1 MKGLLFTN
9 LYLVHRSIFVYT
21 LIGIG
26 LTAFYL
32 KLTGGAYA
40 VFSAI
45 TLCIVIT
52 IPVWEILKVEA
63 QSGYNKYS
71 LTLPVSRK
79 NIIQSYYLVYF
90 LVVVIGVI
98 LFVGILYIYGLFS
111 KVSIELSLFQTI
123 AFTILSML
131 TLGGIIFP
139 LIFILGEEK
148 SDFILLLSLLFMGL
162 VVNSLRLGVGYL
174 LDQLP
179 LLKFNLNPLKQ
190 VPFIFLL
197 IGILIFLISFFISFF
212 IYSKKEF

>member
-9 LYLVHRSIFVYT
+9 LYLVHRVILVYT

-26 LTAFYL
+26 LTVLYL
-32 KLTGGAYA
+32 KLTGGAYV

-45 TLCIVIT
+45 TLCLVIT

-63 QSGYNKYS
+63 QSGYNKYL

-90 LVVVIGVI
+90 LILVIGVI
-98 LFVGILYIYGLFS
+98 LFIGILGAYSLFS
-111 KVSIELSLFQTI
+111 EFSMDLSLFQTI

-131 TLGGIIFP
+131 ILGGIIFP

-148 SDFILLLSLLFMGL
+148 SDFILLVSLLFMGL
-162 VVNSLRLGVGYL
+162 VVNSLRLGVDYVIE
-174 LDQLP
+174 QIP
-179 LLKFNLNPLKQ
+179 LLKLNLNPLKH
-190 VPFIFLL
+190 VPLIFLL
-197 IGILIFLISFFISFF
+197 IGICIFLISFFISLF
-212 IYSKKEF
+212 IYHKKEF

>member
-9 LYLVHRSIFVYT
+9 FYLVHRSILVYT

-26 LTAFYL
+26 VTAFYL

-40 VFSAI
+40 IFSAI
-45 TLCIVIT
+45 TLGLVIT
-52 IPVWEILKVEA
+52 MPVWEILKVES
-63 QSGYNKYS
+63 QSGYNKYV

-98 LFVGILYIYGLFS
+98 LFVGIFYVYGLFS
-111 KVSIELSLFQTI
+111 EVSIDLSLLQTI

-131 TLGGIIFP
+131 TLGAIIFP
-139 LIFILGEEK
+139 LIFMLGEEK

-162 VVNSLRLGVGYL
+162 VVNSLRLGVYSL
-174 LDQLP
+174 IEQPP
-179 LLKFNLNPLKQ
+179 LLKFNLDPLKH
-190 VPFIFLL
+190 VPIILLL
-197 IGILIFLISFFISFF
+197 IGILIFLISFFISLF
-212 IYSKKEF
+212 IYCKKEF

>member
-9 LYLVHRSIFVYT
+9 LYLVYRVILVYT

-26 LTAFYL
+26 LTVLYL
-32 KLTGGAYA
+32 KLTGGAYV

-45 TLCIVIT
+45 TLCLVIT

-63 QSGYNKYS
+63 QSGYNKYL

-90 LVVVIGVI
+90 LILVIGVI
-98 LFVGILYIYGLFS
+98 LFIGILGTYSLFS
-111 KVSIELSLFQTI
+111 EFSMDLSLFQTI

-148 SDFILLLSLLFMGL
+148 SDFILLVSLLFMGL
-162 VVNSLRLGVGYL
+162 VVNSLRLSVDYL
-174 LDQLP
+174 IEQIP
-179 LLKFNLNPLKQ
+179 LLKLNLNPLKH
-190 VPFIFLL
+190 VPLIFLL
-197 IGILIFLISFFISFF
+197 IGICIFLLSFYISLF
-212 IYSKKEF
+212 IYRKKEF